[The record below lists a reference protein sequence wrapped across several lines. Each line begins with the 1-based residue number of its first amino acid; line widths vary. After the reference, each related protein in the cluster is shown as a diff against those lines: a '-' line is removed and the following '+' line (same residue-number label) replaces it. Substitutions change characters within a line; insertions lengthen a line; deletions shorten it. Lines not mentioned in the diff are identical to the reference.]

1 MRASWIVTA
10 AFVTVAAGPG
20 SAPRP
25 RGREADAPAE
35 RRGIHSRAADDAWRV
50 IGPGGGGTTL
60 RPAVSPHDA
69 GLVVEGC
76 DMTGAYITH
85 DAGESWRMFN
95 LGDVVSAYGFDPK
108 DAKVIYAGTGA
119 LWRSEDTGKS
129 WRMVWP
135 DPAKNTVEHDR
146 TDHADQAF
154 SSDDPSYPSD
164 RGVTIHA
171 IAVDPADSRRI
182 YAAYSLGAVGP
193 PTALR
198 DGSVVIASSDGGRT
212 WSRTA
217 TLAPERVFALSIEGS
232 RVLALAETGT
242 WEGAGGEWT
251 HSDGPAGLHFDTGS
265 IGHGPDGPILYA
277 TTKTAW
283 RGTELRGGIHVST
296 DGGKTWRQANSGL
309 VENLVAPGQGEAP
322 ELHAISASA
331 RHGLTAYVGFRRLRL
346 AEGPAGLFNGV
357 AKTNDGGQSWRIVHR
372 ESNGP
377 AENMNGSWIEERAR
391 QMGRDIW
398 YDAPYDLAA
407 APNDP
412 DVCYVTDLFRTYR
425 TLDGGKTWSQV
436 HSAPRGP
443 DAWTSRGLDV
453 TSSYGVHFDP
463 FDPKRLFITY
473 TDIGL
478 FRSEDGGDAWTGST
492 AGISNAWRNTT
503 YWVVFDPDVKG
514 RMWGAF
520 SGTHDLPRPKMWRR
534 TDPETYKG
542 GVGLSIDGGRTWQLS
557 NTGMAESAITHV
569 LLDPSSAKGARTLYA
584 CAFGRGLYKSTD
596 DGRTWTLKNDGIT
609 QRQPFAWRVSR
620 ASDGTLYLAVARRS
634 EMGKIGDDLDGA
646 LYRST
651 DGAEHWTRMALPSG
665 TNGPNALTVDPRDPK
680 RLYLSAW
687 GVAGRED
694 DSGGGIFISTDAG
707 ATWRNVLARAQHV
720 YDTTIDPRQPDTLY
734 ACGFDQ
740 AAWRSTDRG
749 ETWSRIRGFNFK
761 WGHRVIPDANDP
773 SKIYVTT
780 FGGSVWHGPA
790 AGDPDA
796 PEDAVRVPV
805 AESAAESSEARLQK
819 LVEAN
824 IRGVH
829 AYQILLARQSGKG
842 DPACYG
848 SALGEADL
856 KALVAHQSALLGS
869 DPAAMKAWV
878 EGRPSRFDPSWDVE
892 PLLSAPLTL
901 DPRLPVEVFARDLAT
916 RSRAPRSHIRAIANL
931 YQTILEV
938 ERDGDL
944 LQDEF
949 AFDIA
954 LGLPVYVGQ
963 LGRPGTDAD
972 FLATGRALE
981 PSSCASPVGT
991 SAAEW
996 QIAGR
1001 KIWNWGE
1008 KKLHIRDE
1016 QVVATEM
1023 LQEPEV
1029 QAILPRLRAV
1039 PAEKVAV
1046 IGHSFTMGLH
1056 WSSPGSFITISTA
1069 MLRKENPKV
1078 EVKQFQGGGL
1088 TGSRALKNFYA
1099 DALAWKPDVV
1109 LLVLLTRTDEDLK
1122 ALDIMVR
1129 GFTQAGAR
1137 VYMFDSVRDPEEAA
1151 RLAGQQEAV
1160 RGAGGTLVEVAS
1172 LLAAAPDRARFLCMD
1187 GIHMTEP
1194 YHRLMAREW
1203 LKLLAGARGPNLAG

>member
-1 MRASWIVTA
+1 MRTAWVVLAAS
-10 AFVTVAAGPG
+10 VAMAEAPA
-20 SAPRP
+20 SAPRY
-25 RGREADAPAE
+25 
-35 RRGIHSRAADDAWRV
+35 DAWRV
-50 IGPGGGGTTL
+50 VGPGGGGTML
-60 RPAVSPHDA
+60 RPAISPHDPR
-69 GLVVEGC
+69 LVVEGC

-95 LGDVVSAYGFDPK
+95 LGDGVSAYAFDPK

-135 DPAKNTVEHDR
+135 DPAKNTVEHGR

-154 SSDDPSYPSD
+154 SSDDPSYPSN

-171 IAVDPADSRRI
+171 IAVDPADSNRL
-182 YAAYSLGAVGP
+182 YAAYALGAVGP
-193 PTALR
+193 PAAPR
-198 DGSVVIASSDGGRT
+198 DGSVVIASTDRGRT
-212 WSRTA
+212 WTRLA
-217 TLAPERVFALSIEGS
+217 TLAPERVFGLSVEGD
-232 RVLALAETGT
+232 RVLALAETGA
-242 WEGAGGEWT
+242 WEGGRAEWK
-251 HSDGPAGLHFDTGS
+251 HFDGPGARFDTGS
-265 IGHGPDGPILYA
+265 IGHGPDGPVLYG

-283 RGTELRGGIHVST
+283 RGTELRGGIYVSI
-296 DGGKTWRQANSGL
+296 DGGRTWRQANSGL
-309 VENLVAPGQGEAP
+309 VDSGGGLGGPKGTPGLLGERGIHSRASEDPP

-346 AEGPAGLFNGV
+346 GEGPAGLFNGV
-357 AKTNDGGQSWRIVHR
+357 AKTTDGGQSWRIVHR

-377 AENMNGSWIEERAR
+377 AENMSGSWIEERAR

-398 YDAPYDLAA
+398 YDAPYDIAA

-412 DVCYVTDLFRTYR
+412 DICYATDLFRTYR
-425 TLDGGKTWSQV
+425 TLDGGKTWNQV

-443 DAWTSRGLDV
+443 AGWTSRGLDV

-463 FDPKRLFITY
+463 FDPQRLFITY

-478 FRSEDGGDAWTGST
+478 FRSEDGGDSWTGST
-492 AGISNAWRNTT
+492 VGIPNAWRNTT
-503 YWVVFDPDVKG
+503 YWVAFDPEVKG

-542 GVGLSIDGGRTWQLS
+542 GVALSTDGGRNWTLS
-557 NTGMAESAITHV
+557 NSGMAESAVTHV
-569 LLDPSSAKGARTLYA
+569 LLDPTSPKGARTLYA

-596 DGRTWTLKNDGIT
+596 DGRTWALKNTGIAP
-609 QRQPFAWRVSR
+609 RQPFAWRISR
-620 ASDGTLYLAVARRS
+620 ASDGTLYLVVARRS
-634 EMGKIGDDLDGA
+634 ELGRIGDELDGA

-651 DGAEHWTRMALPSG
+651 DGAEHWTRMELPAG
-665 TNGPNALTVDPRDPK
+665 TNGPNALTVDARDPR

-687 GVAGRED
+687 GVAGRDD
-694 DSGGGIFISTDAG
+694 DSGGGIFVSTDAG
-707 ATWRNVLARAQHV
+707 ATWRNVLPRSQHV
-720 YDTTIDPRQPDTLY
+720 YDTTLDPRQPDTLY

-773 SKIYVTT
+773 AKIYVTT

-790 AGDPDA
+790 AGDPEA

-805 AESAAESSEARLQK
+805 APPPTAPPEARLEK

-848 SALGEADL
+848 AGALGEADL
-856 KALVAHQSALLGS
+856 KALVAHQAALLGS
-869 DPAAMKAWV
+869 DPAAVKAWAQ
-878 EGRPSRFDPSWDVE
+878 GQPSAFDPARDLE
-892 PLLSAPLTL
+892 PLLSAPLVA
-901 DPRLPVEVFARDLAT
+901 DPRLPVQVFTRDLAA
-916 RSRAPRSHIRAIANL
+916 RSRAPRAHIRAIANL

-949 AFDIA
+949 DFDLA

-963 LGRPGTDAD
+963 LGLPGTDDD

-981 PSSCASPVGT
+981 PLSCASPVGT

-1008 KKLHIRDE
+1008 KKLHVRDE
-1016 QVVATEM
+1016 QVVAKEL

-1029 QAILPRLRAV
+1029 QSFLPRLRDL
-1039 PAEKVAV
+1039 PAQKVAV

-1069 MLRKENPKV
+1069 LLQKENPKV
-1078 EVKQFQGGGL
+1078 QVKQFQGGGL

-1109 LLVLLTRTDEDLK
+1109 LLVLLTRTDDDLK
-1122 ALDIMVR
+1122 ALDTMVR
-1129 GFTQAGAR
+1129 GFTQAGAK

-1151 RLAGQQEAV
+1151 RLAGQQDAV
-1160 RGAGGTLVEVAS
+1160 RQAGGTLVEVAP
-1172 LLAAAPDRARFLCMD
+1172 LLAASPDRARFLCMD
-1187 GIHMTEP
+1187 GVHMTEP
-1194 YHRLMAREW
+1194 YHRLMAKEW
-1203 LKLLAGARGPNLAG
+1203 LRLLAGVRRPKLVG